1 MGRRGIL
8 PSVTSDSGARYT
20 NDDTLIDQV
29 FSVINIVG
37 SASKDSGSQAEWL
50 TTYEWFYKAIEEVVS
65 ESGDAGHVV
74 KFVGDGVLLAYAPS
88 HAHAAINDAIRLL
101 EKLKLQRQHSLVRFE
116 VSVGI
121 TYGEV
126 RMWPHRDGSVDYL
139 GPAVDRA
146 FRLSSV
152 AAGNAL
158 LVDSPTC
165 SAANTFAVKSQVGRA
180 TSRTP
185 DEYLGDRR
193 EVGLKGF
200 TKTTKYHEILWDD
213 VRHGLAEGNQAK
225 DTSFVRG
232 RWPTDRVQAAIANSP
247 DDTEIWILQT
257 WFPDHEEFMAFLE
270 RQLEDKL
277 LRFRILLINPEPPL
291 DGEPDVLGGRIV
303 MRDETRDY
311 AAIHVHAAVASL
323 LSIKKRVDRHYRDRG
338 RELDLQIRFYN
349 FAPFGPIFGIGR
361 RELFAGV
368 YLCDR
373 SSATGF
379 GVEMTD
385 ETSREWSVVQS
396 HFETAWDSARV
407 VFPET

>member
-1 MGRRGIL
+1 MNSEPGGRFAN
-8 PSVTSDSGARYT
+8 S
-20 NDDTLIDQV
+20 DTLIDQV

-37 SASKDSGSQAEWL
+37 STSKDSGSQAEWL
-50 TTYEWFYKAIEEVVS
+50 TTFEWFYQAIEEVVA

-74 KFVGDGVLLAYAPS
+74 KFVGDGVLLAYQPS
-88 HAHAAINDAIRLL
+88 QAHAAINDAIRLL
-101 EKLKLQRQHSLVRFE
+101 EKLKLQRQHSLVRFD
-116 VSVGI
+116 VSIGI

-126 RMWPHRDGSVDYL
+126 RTWPHRDGSVDYL

-146 FRLSSV
+146 FRLASV

-185 DEYLGDRR
+185 DEYLGERR
-193 EVGLKGF
+193 ETELKGF

-213 VRHGLAEGNQAK
+213 IRHGLAEGNQAK

-232 RWPTDRVQAAIANSP
+232 RWPADRVQAAISSAP
-247 DDTEIWILQT
+247 DGTELWILQT

-270 RQLEDKL
+270 RELEEKL
-277 LRFRILLINPEPPL
+277 LKLRILLINPEKPEG
-291 DGEPDVLGGRIV
+291 GEPDVLAGRV
-303 MRDETRDY
+303 AMRDETRDY

-323 LSIKKRVDRHYRDRG
+323 MSIKKRVDRLHRDRG
-338 RELDLQIRFYN
+338 RELDLQIRFYT

-368 YLCDR
+368 FLCDR
-373 SSATGF
+373 SSATAF

-396 HFETAWDSARV
+396 HFETAWESSRV
-407 VFPET
+407 VFPEI

>member
-1 MGRRGIL
+1 VNSESGGRFAN
-8 PSVTSDSGARYT
+8 SDA
-20 NDDTLIDQV
+20 LIDQV

-37 SASKDSGSQAEWL
+37 STSKDSGSQAEWL
-50 TTYEWFYKAIEEVVS
+50 TTFEWFYQAIEEVVA

-74 KFVGDGVLLAYAPS
+74 KFVGDGVLLAYQPS

-116 VSVGI
+116 VSIGI

-126 RMWPHRDGSVDYL
+126 RTWPHRDGSVDYL
-139 GPAVDRA
+139 GSAVDRA

-193 EVGLKGF
+193 ETELKGF
-200 TKTTKYHEILWDD
+200 AKTTKYHEILWDD

-232 RWPTDRVQAAIANSP
+232 RWPADRVQAAIRSAP
-247 DDTEIWILQT
+247 DGTEVWILQT

-270 RQLEDKL
+270 RELEEKL
-277 LRFRILLINPEPPL
+277 LKLRILLINPDKPEE
-291 DGEPDVLGGRIV
+291 GEPDVLAGRIA

-323 LSIKKRVDRHYRDRG
+323 KSIKKRVDRIHRDRG
-338 RELDLQIRFYN
+338 HELDLQIRFYS

-361 RELFAGV
+361 RELYAGV
-368 YLCDR
+368 FLCDR
-373 SSATGF
+373 SSATAF

-385 ETSREWSVVQS
+385 ETSREWSVVRS
-396 HFETAWDSARV
+396 HFETAWEASRV
-407 VFPET
+407 VFPEI